1 MSRMSQRDQSI
12 VAALVVVALYAAAA
26 LFWFLS
32 HEDAWVRSAKKYRR
46 ECDRF
51 RQEEKLISEKSKWAA
66 AYDEEREKMP
76 LFSDEEKGVD
86 THWLN
91 RMDEIALENRVAI
104 SQRQA
109 QKEEQNED
117 VFELP
122 IEVKNWEGSL
132 PSLVAFMNALQGAE
146 GAMFDIRAINMKPS
160 AHRGFLKGSFTLSC
174 AYMRG
179 EKDGE

>member
-1 MSRMSQRDQSI
+1 MSRMSQRDKTI
-12 VAALVVVALYAAAA
+12 AAVLGVVLLYAVAA

-32 HEDAWVRSAKKYRR
+32 QEDAWTRSAKKYAR
-46 ECDRF
+46 ERDRF
-51 RQEEKLISEKSKWAA
+51 RQEERLISERGKWSA

-76 LFSDEEKGVD
+76 LFSEEEKGVD

-91 RMDEIALENRVAI
+91 RMDELALEHHVSI

-109 QKEEQNED
+109 LKEEQNED

-132 PSLVAFMNALQGAE
+132 PSLVNFMNALQGAE
-146 GAMFDIRAINMKPS
+146 GAMFDVRAISMKPS

-179 EKDGE
+179 EKDE